1 MDPAIFFP
9 DDRDG
14 EKRAIAICM
23 SCPVQDECMEHA
35 ITANEDDGVWGGT
48 TPKHRDEIVW
58 ERGEDERRKARK
70 RKSRERKP
78 L

>member
-1 MDPAIFFP
+1 
-9 DDRDG
+9 
-14 EKRAIAICM
+14 
-23 SCPVQDECMEHA
+23 MEHA